1 MSSMSS
7 LIETQEQRRA
17 RFLRLASEAAD
28 TAAKMP
34 LPLIRLR
41 YLELSETLK
50 AEAEQVADESGPD
63 IQLGEP
69 EEQSERAKT

>member
-1 MSSMSS
+1 MS
-7 LIETQEQRRA
+7 LIETPEERRA

-28 TAAKMP
+28 TAAKIP

-50 AEAEQVADESGPD
+50 AEAEQVTDELTSPVPADTPAEGDQPK
-63 IQLGEP
+63 P
-69 EEQSERAKT
+69 